1 MFYVAQAFLEGD
13 EMAFSKHSG
22 VIAAFGQY
30 FANIG
35 RVPKGFHRILM
46 DAEKLRITSDY
57 DHEKIVTIEQA
68 REQVAHAEEFLDV
81 AERVIGPLSPANDEM
96 E

>member
-1 MFYVAQAFLEGD
+1 VEGGFAAAAASRGYYAMFYVAQAFL
-13 EMAFSKHSG
+13 
-22 VIAAFGQY
+22 
-30 FANIG
+30 
-35 RVPKGFHRILM
+35 
-46 DAEKLRITSDY
+46 
-57 DHEKIVTIEQA
+57 VTIEQA